1 MKIDN
6 FLNKVDTEVQ
16 IINKQTESLYDHSG
30 ITPSVAL
37 KESQQK
43 IDKFLFNQ
51 VKIME
56 DSMKY
61 LNDETVKVR
70 TELKASSD
78 VLLAKMTVVELKR
91 KDFQ

>member
-30 ITPSVAL
+30 KTPSIAL
-37 KESQQK
+37 KDSQQK

-61 LNDETVKVR
+61 LNEETVKVR

-78 VLLAKMTVVELKR
+78 VLIAKMTVV
-91 KDFQ
+91 

>member
-16 IINKQTESLYDHSG
+16 IINKQTESLYDHCG
-30 ITPSVAL
+30 KTPSIAL

-61 LNDETVKVR
+61 LNEETVKVR

-78 VLLAKMTVVELKR
+78 VLIAKMTVVELKR

>member
-30 ITPSVAL
+30 ETPSIAL
-37 KESQQK
+37 KETQQK

-51 VKIME
+51 LKIME

-61 LNDETVKVR
+61 LNEETVKVR

-78 VLLAKMTVVELKR
+78 VLLAKMTVV
-91 KDFQ
+91 

>member
-1 MKIDN
+1 
-6 FLNKVDTEVQ
+6 
-16 IINKQTESLYDHSG
+16 
-30 ITPSVAL
+30 
-37 KESQQK
+37 
-43 IDKFLFNQ
+43 
-51 VKIME
+51 
-56 DSMKY
+56 MKY